1 MASSQL
7 HPNSWAIVGAFVV
20 LCPFFNICP
29 SVSVFLYFLRMK
41 LTSKIGRVP
50 LNNVSKKLFEFDLNV
65 FRRFKNC
72 FFKLLATNVV
82 ADGLPL
88 MFNRDKEPRFLFYW

>member
-1 MASSQL
+1 M
-7 HPNSWAIVGAFVV
+7 
-20 LCPFFNICP
+20 
-29 SVSVFLYFLRMK
+29 
-41 LTSKIGRVP
+41 TSKIGRVP

-88 MFNRDKEPRFLFYW
+88 MFNWDEEPYFQFCWQSDPTKFKLFNEDLLILVERVDKDILE